1 MHAVNS
7 HRIVAADAY
16 RVPKPFRTFA
26 VRSDEPR
33 HASDARAPYG
43 RVHVVHTA
51 FFDAADLARLAQS
64 GQKRV
69 DIDAPLAVDYA
80 ATTLAEL
87 SALTGAGADLPTC
100 FAGADLAARIAGADL
115 PTRIAGADLAARIA
129 SALQRTGVLGDDVAA
144 YRRSVESRIDYLAC
158 SGAGFHNDVAG
169 SWSRSLFWVLTLSA
183 AEVEFVMPHAGV
195 RLPLAPG
202 DLLVFDQTMAHGL
215 CRPADGGQALA
226 TSFEADHQRHQ
237 RHQRQ
242 QRQQIFLT
250 GELALTDAQWAA
262 LGSPWL
268 PVEHHARQAALDLM
282 LAEFDE
288 RSGHIQRVQTLRDA
302 MQRSTCHVDAA
313 LL

>member
-100 FAGADLAARIAGADL
+100 FAGADLAGRIAG
-115 PTRIAGADLAARIA
+115 
-129 SALQRTGVLGDDVAA
+129 ALQRTGVLGDDVAA

-237 RHQRQ
+237 RQ